1 MGTTPEPFPD
11 CIDPDKYYDVTSH
24 WGNCWWDPYYGDPGY
39 QGYATQENV
48 KGADLIFW
56 FGLEDL
62 IACTWVLPAT
72 YGMNRFHAITEIV
85 EAT

>member
-1 MGTTPEPFPD
+1 
-11 CIDPDKYYDVTSH
+11 
-24 WGNCWWDPYYGDPGY
+24 
-39 QGYATQENV
+39 YATQENIR
-48 KGADLIFW
+48 GSDLIFW

-85 EAT
+85 EIT